1 MFCLN
6 QVNLLFIGKFCHN
19 FSVEQYFDENMAK
32 KKKKAVVAG
41 APAWWDRSVNQIKLS
56 GAQPSVTQR
65 LVTLTRY
72 HKNFCFPSISL
83 TGQPG
88 VKNLVE
94 DRSRYISA
102 VHYETN
108 QLVRE
113 EGRKVEHFFC
123 FSVES
128 AVVNRLT
135 QSKST

>member
-1 MFCLN
+1 MK
-6 QVNLLFIGKFCHN
+6 IWSKFWETKTVAE
-19 FSVEQYFDENMAK
+19 SGIDEGSCGSAR
-32 KKKKAVVAG
+32 
-41 APAWWDRSVNQIKLS
+41 WDRGVNQIKLS
-56 GAQPSVTQR
+56 GAQHSVTQR

-113 EGRKVEHFFC
+113 DRRKHFFC

-128 AVVNRLT
+128 AGVNRLT